1 MKNVIMDAHDDN
13 SEMVT
18 VGKFLDPAEAQM
30 AQGALSA
37 AGIESFLQGENAN
50 NLYPMALR
58 TGLLVSRKDEAD
70 ARTLLESAD
79 ATGPEEDDAA

>member
-1 MKNVIMDAHDDN
+1 MDTQNDN

-18 VGKFLDPAEAQM
+18 VGKFLNPAEAHM
-30 AQGALSA
+30 AQGALEA

-58 TGLLVSRKDEAD
+58 TALLVSAADEAD
-70 ARTLLESAD
+70 ARDILESD
-79 ATGPEEDDAA
+79 HATEPAGDDAA